1 MDVQLIF
8 TIGCVIIVA
17 SALNGFL
24 QSIKLTCMICIATT
38 FASVFMNFRLL
49 RQLWLIRKELVEIH
63 EKRENVL
70 GLWLTWG
77 AVMVG
82 IFEVLL
88 GLSCLSSFLSYYEM
102 VEKAG
107 ASYDLR
113 ILAKVY
119 PDVYRDDISNGSLL
133 QKPIL
138 TAILAS
144 SFSPLPNRKSLRGI
158 SPRKTHRNKRAHR
171 QGSFNSF

>member
-1 MDVQLIF
+1 MVF
-8 TIGCVIIVA
+8 TIGCVLIAA
-17 SALNGFL
+17 SSLDGFL
-24 QSIKLTCMICIATT
+24 QSIKLTCFICIATT
-38 FASVFMNFRLL
+38 FVSVFMNVRLL
-49 RQLWLIRKELVEIH
+49 RELWLIRKELVEIH

-70 GLWLTWG
+70 SLWLTWG

-82 IFEVLL
+82 IFEVIL

-119 PDVYRDDISNGSLL
+119 PDVYRDDVSNGFTLL
-133 QKPIL
+133 
-138 TAILAS
+138 
-144 SFSPLPNRKSLRGI
+144 N
-158 SPRKTHRNKRAHR
+158 
-171 QGSFNSF
+171 

>member
-1 MDVQLIF
+1 
-8 TIGCVIIVA
+8 
-17 SALNGFL
+17 
-24 QSIKLTCMICIATT
+24 
-38 FASVFMNFRLL
+38 MNFHLL
-49 RQLWLIRKELVEIH
+49 RQLWLIRKELAEIH

-82 IFEVLL
+82 IYEVIL

-119 PDVYRDDISNGSLL
+119 PDVYRDDISNGSLFL
-133 QKPIL
+133 KLLL
-138 TAILAS
+138 TALLAS
-144 SFSPLPNRKSLRGI
+144 SLSPLPNRKSLRGI
-158 SPRKTHRNKRAHR
+158 STRKINLNKRAHR
-171 QGSFNSF
+171 QGSLNSF